1 MKPHYSPTTRD
12 LQAVSNEAWD
22 EFAASAPGGID
33 LVAEASLRRL
43 MSTRIRQAAALGKST
58 AWHCGRAPWPGS
70 SHRRA

>member
-1 MKPHYSPTTRD
+1 MKPSFSPTMTRD

-43 MSTRIRQAAALGKST
+43 MSTRIRQAAARGEVDRQAL
-58 AWHCGRAPWPGS
+58 RASALAGL
-70 SHRRA
+70 

>member
-1 MKPHYSPTTRD
+1 MKPSSSPTTRD

-43 MSTRIRQAAALGKST
+43 MSTRIRKAAAMGEVDRQVL
-58 AWHCGRAPWPGS
+58 RASALAGL
-70 SHRRA
+70 